1 MTKQPIYLV
10 LLADPKFEDKNLNL
24 IHFAQ
29 DNFNGNDLNAVVVA
43 PSDQGIE
50 EKYGTAGL
58 KEIDILAYA
67 QFSKI
72 NLAQTT
78 NALSEYFV
86 GQAHSLI
93 LFANDKGA
101 TSIAKRVAA
110 ELKENFIMQ
119 VNQLT
124 VTTDSIVAQKK
135 AEEATMLQQVALASD
150 ANAVMTC
157 DMTGV
162 NEQVVTGSAA
172 KVAVKAVDNPAQAD
186 QVDYSAL
193 PLKKNDLE
201 NAKVV
206 VSGGRGM
213 QGPEEFELLQQLA
226 DKLHGS
232 LGASRVAV
240 NAGWVDKSTMVGQ
253 TGKVVAPDVY
263 IAVGISG
270 ALQHTVGMDQSK
282 CIIAINTDPA
292 APIFKLADYGIIGDG
307 ETVVKQLLSELSAPV
322 PS

>member
-29 DNFNGNDLNAVVVA
+29 DNFDGNDLNAVVIA

-78 NALSEYFV
+78 NALSEYFA

-135 AEEATMLQQVALASD
+135 AEEATMLQQVTLASD

-201 NAKVV
+201 TAKIV

-213 QGPEEFELLQQLA
+213 QGPEGFELLQQLA

>member
-186 QVDYSAL
+186 LVDYSAL

-213 QGPEEFELLQQLA
+213 QGPEGFELLQQLA